1 MKLSLKA
8 LAMCV
13 GGCAVLAVSSA
24 QANSYS
30 LDFGDSALSGIAG
43 PYGSVDVSLLNSTHA
58 VITFTA
64 GVENG
69 NQFLFGGQ
77 GSAAFNV
84 NATSFTA
91 TFGSFSQLAG
101 FSLASISDGGAGNV
115 SSFGNFNQ
123 TFDGFDGFTHA
134 TTTLTFNVTDVS
146 GTWGSA
152 GDVLKANADG
162 STVAAHIFVTAF
174 PATNSGPVIVT
185 GFASNGG
192 SSVPDAG
199 TTAVMLAG
207 ALSAVGLMRRKLS

>member
-1 MKLSLKA
+1 MKLPLKA

-13 GGCAVLAVSSA
+13 GGCAVLTVTSA

-30 LDFGDSALSGIAG
+30 LDFGNSQLSGITG
-43 PYGSVDVSLLNSTHA
+43 PYGSVDVSLSDSTHA

-91 TFGSFSQLAG
+91 TFGSFSQLPG
-101 FSLASISDGGAGNV
+101 FDLASISDGGAGNV

-123 TFDGFDGFTHA
+123 TFNGFDGFTHA

-152 GDVLKANADG
+152 ADVLKPNANG

-174 PATNSGPVIVT
+174 PGDVSNGAIVT
-185 GFASNGG
+185 GFASDGG
-192 SSVPDAG
+192 SSVPDGGA
-199 TTAVMLAG
+199 TAVMLGG
-207 ALSAVGLMRRKLS
+207 ALSALGLVRRKLS